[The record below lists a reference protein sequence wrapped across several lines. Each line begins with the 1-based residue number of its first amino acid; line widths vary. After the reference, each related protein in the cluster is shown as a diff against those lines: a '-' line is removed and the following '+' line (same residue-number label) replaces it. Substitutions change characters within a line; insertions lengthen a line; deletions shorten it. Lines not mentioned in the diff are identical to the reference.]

1 MLVLGLMEYQVGSR
15 EVGICE
21 SLLMRG
27 SLSFIAMDREVGA
40 YFGRFVQAP
49 IVFLHQ
55 GNEM

>member
-1 MLVLGLMEYQVGSR
+1 MLVLGLMEYQAGSR

-40 YFGRFVQAP
+40 YFGKFVQAP
-49 IVFLHQ
+49 IVFLH
-55 GNEM
+55 

>member
-1 MLVLGLMEYQVGSR
+1 MLVLGLMEYQAGSR

-40 YFGRFVQAP
+40 YFGRFILVL
-49 IVFLHQ
+49 IVFLCFEK
-55 GNEM
+55 GM